1 MPHGGGGPYR
11 MIEIWLCRRN
21 GVRVL
26 ITFAIFNSIDGLVEH
41 YAKWER
47 SDRER
52 EILYDI
58 AYVWNLKATKKFVNI
73 T

>member
-1 MPHGGGGPYR
+1 MLHGGGGPYR

-26 ITFAIFNSIDGLVEH
+26 ITFAICNSIDRLGEH
-41 YAKWER
+41 YVKWGR

-58 AYVWNLKATKKFVNI
+58 ASVWKLKATKN
-73 T
+73 